1 MKKENFLYII
11 VSAGLFILTVSTLLD
26 PIQSQG
32 RDNNDNDQHKNL
44 KEQEHATGQIVNSK
58 YLTISGVTFN
68 QNENTINIAGKIA
81 NNSTHQS
88 FTNVAIV
95 GELYDKENRL
105 ITATSGSAFMANLSP
120 GQQSGFAITTNLP
133 NHEEVVRYTIS
144 PSGSAVK

>member
-1 MKKENFLYII
+1 MKKENFIYII
-11 VSAGLFILTVSTLLD
+11 VSAGLFILTASTLMD
-26 PIQSQG
+26 PLQSQG
-32 RDNNDNDQHKNL
+32 RNDNDEHKNL

-68 QNENTINIAGKIA
+68 QNQNTINMAGKIA

-120 GQQSGFAITTNLP
+120 GQQSGFTITTNLP
-133 NHEEVVRYTIS
+133 NHEEVVRYTAS